1 MDRNVAVALPA
12 PVSSMTPSGVPGH
25 LRLADV
31 FDLDTIDGETGD
43 GPTRLFSPDPSYRGP
58 GAETAVTSAS
68 EPAPVAPADDHLCD
82 GHVSDAHVSD
92 AQQDPH
98 ARGVL
103 LMPAAREVTAVS
115 VAPVDRTLVSTPAVP
130 SHTHVTER
138 PVMRTPDASG
148 TQVNRH
154 PVLLTP
160 APSGTQVTAHPV
172 LRSPEPSPVETIA
185 PALGVPSPIALDQTH
200 LRTTPVR
207 AARIIIGGRY
217 LADGGD
223 VVEYEHTLGSSMLL
237 ARTPSSPFA
246 DDPYVDAEH
255 GALTF
260 RPDGV
265 AIEDFDSTNGVFVR
279 VREKATLRCGDMFRA
294 GEELLRF
301 TALRNTRTA
310 GRAPTLGSPD
320 PGYWGRVDV
329 MLSLDSN
336 AASYPLD
343 DAEVSFGQTDGHL
356 QFPDDPYLGA
366 LHCSIRR
373 ADKGATLVDHG
384 SPSGTWLRLRA
395 GDVVPYGS
403 ELLVGQTRIRIE
415 QD

>member
-31 FDLDTIDGETGD
+31 FDLDTVDGETGD

-58 GAETAVTSAS
+58 GAETADTVAS
-68 EPAPVAPADDHLCD
+68 EPAPEAPADDHLGD
-82 GHVSDAHVSD
+82 GPVSD

-115 VAPVDRTLVSTPAVP
+115 VAPVDRTLVSTPKVP
-130 SHTHVTER
+130 SHTQVTER

-148 TQVNRH
+148 TQVNKH

-160 APSGTQVTAHPV
+160 APSGTQVTQHPV
-172 LRSPEPSPVETIA
+172 LRSPEPSAVETMA
-185 PALGVPSPIALDQTH
+185 PALGVPSPVALDKTH

-223 VVEYEHTLGSSMLL
+223 VGEYEQTLGSSMLL

-279 VREKATLRCGDMFRA
+279 VREQATLRCGDMFRA

-301 TALRNTRTA
+301 TALRNTRTP

-329 MLSLDSN
+329 MISLEAN

-356 QFPDDPYLGA
+356 QFPDDPYLGE

-384 SPSGTWLRLRA
+384 SPAGTWLRLRA

-403 ELLVGQTRIRIE
+403 ELLVGQTRIRVE

>member
-31 FDLDTIDGETGD
+31 FDLDTVDGETGD

-58 GAETAVTSAS
+58 GAETADTVAS
-68 EPAPVAPADDHLCD
+68 EPAPEAPADDHLGD
-82 GHVSDAHVSD
+82 GPVSD

-115 VAPVDRTLVSTPAVP
+115 VAPVDRTLVSTPKVP
-130 SHTHVTER
+130 SHTQVTER

-148 TQVNRH
+148 TQVNKH

-160 APSGTQVTAHPV
+160 APSGTQVTQRPV
-172 LRSPEPSPVETIA
+172 LRSPEPSAVETMA
-185 PALGVPSPIALDQTH
+185 PALGVPSPVALDKTH

-223 VVEYEHTLGSSMLL
+223 VGEYEQTLGSSMLL

-279 VREKATLRCGDMFRA
+279 VRERATLRCGDMFRA

-301 TALRNTRTA
+301 TALRNTRTP

-320 PGYWGRVDV
+320 PATG
-329 MLSLDSN
+329 
-336 AASYPLD
+336 AAST
-343 DAEVSFGQTDGHL
+343 S
-356 QFPDDPYLGA
+356 
-366 LHCSIRR
+366 
-373 ADKGATLVDHG
+373 
-384 SPSGTWLRLRA
+384 
-395 GDVVPYGS
+395 
-403 ELLVGQTRIRIE
+403 
-415 QD
+415 